1 MNLNLF
7 NNLNNSIKE
16 NETIQNFIKE
26 LQEFL
31 EKTTI
36 KDNSSKIEEI
46 GILEKIQS
54 ERNASIANKNRMNII
69 MDDVLM
75 QYANNT
81 LDNGNLYFVAGK
93 SSKIENTYI
102 VYKYEN
108 GKDSIINVSAKE
120 LPQNAG
126 INSVLRVKRGQ
137 YVFDEK
143 TTNDVISKIT
153 QMVND
158 LLDKQNKTLNEYR
171 KEGHL
176 YMVTEKVNDSVF
188 LWDTTNKPDKEVEE
202 VDFPKEL
209 KNKATEGAVFKYTNG
224 KYEFYSNDGFNNIN
238 N

>member
-7 NNLNNSIKE
+7 NNLTNSIKE
-16 NETIQNFIKE
+16 NEIIQNFIKE

-31 EKTTI
+31 ENPTL
-36 KDNSSKIEEI
+36 KDNSNKTEEI

-54 ERNASIANKNRMNII
+54 ERNTSIANKNRMNII

-81 LDNGNLYFVAGK
+81 INSGDLYFVAGK

-108 GKDSIINVSAKE
+108 GKDSIINISAKE

-126 INSVLRVKRGQ
+126 INSVLRVKKGQ

-143 TTNDVISKIT
+143 ATNDLIKKIT
-153 QMVND
+153 QMAND

-176 YMVTEKVNDSVF
+176 YMVTEKINDSVF
-188 LWDTTNKPDKEVEE
+188 LWDTTDKPDKEIEE

-209 KNKATEGAVFKYTNG
+209 KDKATEGTVFIYTGG
-224 KYEFYSNDGFNNIN
+224 KYEFFSNYGFERI
-238 N
+238 

>member
-7 NNLNNSIKE
+7 NNLTNSIKE
-16 NETIQNFIKE
+16 NEIIQNFIKE

-31 EKTTI
+31 ENPTL
-36 KDNSSKIEEI
+36 KDNSNKTEEI

-54 ERNASIANKNRMNII
+54 ERNTSIANKNRMNII
-69 MDDVLM
+69 MDDILM

-81 LDNGNLYFVAGK
+81 INSGDLYFVAGK

-108 GKDSIINVSAKE
+108 GKDSIINISAKE

-126 INSVLRVKRGQ
+126 INSVLRVKNGQ

-143 TTNDVISKIT
+143 ATNDLIKKIT
-153 QMVND
+153 QMAND

-176 YMVTEKVNDSVF
+176 YMVTEKINDSVF
-188 LWDTTNKPDKEVEE
+188 LWDTTDKPDKEIEE

-209 KNKATEGAVFKYTNG
+209 KDKATEGTVFIYTGG
-224 KYEFYSNDGFNNIN
+224 KYEFFSNYGFERI
-238 N
+238 

>member
-7 NNLNNSIKE
+7 NNLTNSIKE
-16 NETIQNFIKE
+16 NEIIQNFIKE

-31 EKTTI
+31 ENPTL
-36 KDNSSKIEEI
+36 KDNSNKTEEI

-54 ERNASIANKNRMNII
+54 ERNTSIANKNRMNII

-81 LDNGNLYFVAGK
+81 INSGDLYFVAGK

-108 GKDSIINVSAKE
+108 GKDSIINISVKE

-126 INSVLRVKRGQ
+126 INSVLRVKNRQ

-143 TTNDVISKIT
+143 ATNDLIKKIT
-153 QMVND
+153 QMAND

-171 KEGHL
+171 KDGHI
-176 YMVTEKVNDSVF
+176 YMVTEKINDSVF
-188 LWDTTNKPDKEVEE
+188 LWDTTDKPDKEIEE

-209 KNKATEGAVFKYTNG
+209 KDKATEGTVFIYTGG
-224 KYEFYSNDGFNNIN
+224 KYEFFSNYGFERI
-238 N
+238 